1 MSGTSFLQLPARMA
15 SSTAW
20 AFLPPSSAPA
30 FGLVPICWTSMCEKR
45 KRYLPSRSSRKRA
58 RETALPGTFFASAG
72 GAGPSMIAAVPYSA
86 PWVNLRVLLV
96 LSAWFMNL
104 HSLPTG
110 GAPGVVFW
118 RPPEKSIAANSA
130 QLWSL
135 IALLSSGTTAE
146 IGWVGFGC
154 CMTPP
159 ALFVVFVSFLLL
171 LPQPVA
177 ASAVTAQQ
185 SAALLI
191 PLPTL
196 PPRFACRA
204 NPGRK
209 RPVVKAGRVV

>member
-1 MSGTSFLQLPARMA
+1 
-15 SSTAW
+15 
-20 AFLPPSSAPA
+20 
-30 FGLVPICWTSMCEKR
+30 
-45 KRYLPSRSSRKRA
+45 
-58 RETALPGTFFASAG
+58 
-72 GAGPSMIAAVPYSA
+72 
-86 PWVNLRVLLV
+86 
-96 LSAWFMNL
+96 MNL

-135 IALLSSGTTAE
+135 IALLSGATTDE
-146 IGWVGFGC
+146 IGSTGFGC
-154 CMTPP
+154 STTPP
-159 ALFVVFVSFLLL
+159 ALLVVFVSFL

-185 SAALLI
+185 SAALLM

-204 NPGRK
+204 NPERE
-209 RPVVKAGRVV
+209 RPSVK